1 MGNSGKYEVIFE
13 TLYFEEG
20 CSVVYGIRTDDRQVR
35 DISTDKN
42 FVEAMAESFN
52 KEHLDPIHLLDA
64 IEDMLP

>member
-1 MGNSGKYEVIFE
+1 MGSSGKYEVISE

-20 CSVVYGIRTDDRQVR
+20 CSVVYGIRMDDKQVR
-35 DISTDKN
+35 DISTDKS

-52 KEHLDPIHLLDA
+52 REHLDPIHLLDA